1 MLIDYFSFQL
11 ESRRFPLLQVRASSS
26 EETST
31 VDADELFS
39 DLKEKVRIKIQE
51 GTNENRLVWSCF
63 SSFL

>member
-1 MLIDYFSFQL
+1 M
-11 ESRRFPLLQVRASSS
+11 LQVRASSS

-51 GTNENRLVWSCF
+51 GTNENRLMWRCF